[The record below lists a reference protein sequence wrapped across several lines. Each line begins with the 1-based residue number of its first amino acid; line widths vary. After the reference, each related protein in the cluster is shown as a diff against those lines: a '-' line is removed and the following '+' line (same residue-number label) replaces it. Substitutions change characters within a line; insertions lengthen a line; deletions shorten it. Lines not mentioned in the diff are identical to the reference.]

1 MKIQLYNRAQAKAY
15 TIHVGSGSTYTWK
28 KQEEEFI
35 TVNFSSDSVLALKK
49 GFYTNIESLGRFEVV
64 NLPTPT
70 KASKDIGYDY
80 ELRLDR
86 PWYKF
91 KNRIIF
97 FRRGSVNGKE
107 AKWSLT
113 DTLQAHAGILTD
125 NLANIGYTYAGKEY
139 LVYIHDDVEKRNEA
153 KLIAYDSTTL
163 LSALDKIAE
172 TFDTEWWITENT
184 IHFGRCE
191 QGEQTITLEQ
201 GKELNGLSRSE
212 DSEEH
217 GTRLYAF
224 GSSRNLNQNY
234 RRKLKNPFTI
244 DGFHTLYGTKVRFTT
259 NKPKNFFSEKKRIK
273 ITSHSKYEGQTFTFK
288 VVSGSYTNPAA
299 GQTVSWN
306 NPVFEIEVGSM
317 VDAIGFQ
324 NGTGV
329 QFIIGDETGGQTE
342 DSKTTMVKVE
352 RDSYP
357 IFSFKELQLQKKAI
371 TPSTRVTLADKTE
384 TGIEFIGITSDGT
397 SSVNDG
403 RDCYALTDKT
413 KQLAGTSQ
421 QVTLSHLA
429 MAYVSKLYTEPIDG
443 QSEVAIQGVS
453 DTILQLPIG
462 TPYIDSDKNLDP
474 DDITEIVKTYE
485 DIYPR
490 ALLTITEV
498 TEIAAKTS
506 DTDTGN
512 VTYWTAYRFKA
523 KLQDGSP
530 FVFDSIY
537 ETQED
542 NKPLSI
548 HFESGKLNGMDFEV
562 HFNPDADT
570 DDKQLFEITR
580 NDTYTLELP
589 NETMKPAVGDTLY
602 MYNMDITFIDDELVE
617 AAEMELKAEAEKD
630 MKKMKVDS
638 GTYTGT
644 KNPVLFGQKGIELT
658 YGSKVKLVAPEY
670 FDAEDHARES
680 RIIGWELDLEDMTQG
695 EYTIGESKHTSN
707 SESLADSVSQIV
719 YKNQQIQNQQE
730 LQLSKVRNLIDTIVG
745 KRFLSKLVDDTAEG
759 IITFLQGIKLG
770 KGGEYSIE
778 GNGKASLREVFTNII
793 KAAKTI
799 SVGNNFYFDA
809 DGDFK
814 FDKDG
819 NIIANSV
826 TAGKLTSKDFN
837 ENERKGFVIAAKD
850 KEKGTYK
857 LCIDEIIAWAM
868 ATVGALHV
876 KGGST
881 FDGDLFSKEFISGF
895 LGGKGW
901 GIYNKPFTNAAGMQ
915 ENKWTGEFDNL
926 IVRGSLRVYEMII
939 SQLLGENDNRIFTCM
954 MEVDHYDAETDT
966 VYLDT
971 QDGKLYNP
979 FRKDDIIMVQQYN
992 GMPDSS
998 NDYYVTK
1005 SYELVITEAGCGST
1019 ADGENRLDW
1028 VRFKNFTS
1036 SVAEATPANFI
1047 KKNDT
1052 FVRVDNLS
1060 DPDRKGIMQIITVG
1074 TAAPYLDI
1082 LYGMKTDPE
1091 NSLKGRLGNL
1101 QGIHHRTF
1109 GDLDGFGELLQ
1120 NLYATGDMILRRT
1133 GESVDTKFQM
1143 LKNQFATRFAQ
1154 TTYELTNEDNYI
1166 HNGTF
1171 LAAIGTDE
1179 DSPTIDG
1186 WSIDDTDETAIWI
1199 LNGTPVMV
1207 NGQVTT
1213 SGNRRI
1219 LIEETEGRNML
1230 RIINCGLTQANAL
1243 IRQPGTHK
1251 EYAKPTDEKTDED
1264 MGITADGFTEV
1275 QDTLYINAR
1284 VYAKTAG
1291 TLTIGFSPAT
1301 AVEGKKNELAT
1312 QSVKI
1317 AYSGVWQFVKLEGKW
1332 NGKGDFVIRYTGDM
1346 LVSFLAVTDKPI
1358 DNLSKTVSTQIIQT
1372 ASNIK
1377 LLGENIDKVN
1387 GKTTQLGIELDA
1399 EKKNIR
1405 LYVDEQDK
1413 ALQKDYTSQITITKE
1428 SILQEVIERDET
1440 LNETLSSSIKTEAGR
1455 IDLIN
1460 SWQSDTETKIS
1471 SIEMSIDD
1479 IKLEV
1484 SDVTA
1489 TANETSAA
1497 LAKLTITVDEIN
1509 TAVGK
1514 AATKEEL
1521 QSNIKTL
1528 NDTIDNLSTGEY
1540 YEQANNPWDG
1550 WKAGT
1555 EYKHNGAI
1563 WKYTGTTDG
1572 WLVNG
1577 HIYRYKCYNDTDV
1590 NSKYAWEDV
1599 TKTENTVT
1607 TVIQK
1612 QDSWTEAAGRFGSDG
1627 KLKDTSYLMTTADK
1641 NELVSTYFNDDGS
1654 IKNTAGLVTTS
1665 AYAGLFLQAMRDNG
1679 VMTSADMSL
1688 YVTKDSGGYITN
1700 AKIKADR
1707 IVLEGAT
1714 TINGSFIIDTD
1725 GYMQAIGGT
1734 IGGFE
1739 IGSNHIGTAKKT
1751 TSGSGGTDIGYG
1763 TEGLMSLYND
1773 SIIFNGKNRQA
1784 ILGQWS
1790 ALGTPIMMR
1799 ITDEVQD
1806 MTRRYGAVISVRGSI
1821 TQNSAL
1827 EIGGGHVAGFNTKTF
1842 VSAFG
1847 YVTQTTAPTRLNV
1860 NIDRTIGSAYIST
1873 QYNWRAKSTDS
1884 NGKKVEYQT
1893 KTRDVY
1899 VYLPEMNHYDDG
1911 HVIHIK
1917 RGTNSSNGVYI
1928 VPGKSKNLVYKLYAN
1943 GYEGYYTTET
1953 GNTYILYDNN
1963 SYATNSDPLKIE
1975 SEGDAM
1981 TFVYFKDLQ
1990 LSVTKNNITTTYKGC
2005 WVQWKNPRTW

>member
-1 MKIQLYNRAQAKAY
+1 MKVQLYNRAQVKAY
-15 TIHVGSGSTYTWK
+15 TIPVGSGSTYTWK
-28 KQEEEFI
+28 KQEEEYI
-35 TVNFSSDSVLALKK
+35 TVNFSSESVLALKK
-49 GFYTNIESLGRFEVV
+49 GFYTNIENLGRFEVV
-64 NLPTPT
+64 DLPTPT

-97 FRRGSVNGKE
+97 FRRGSVNGME

-172 TFDTEWWITENT
+172 AFDTEWWITENT

-306 NPVFEIEVGSM
+306 NPVFEIEVDSM

-413 KQLAGTSQ
+413 KRLAGSSQ

-474 DDITEIVKTYE
+474 DDITDIVKTYE

-498 TEIAAKTS
+498 TEIAAKTT

-537 ETQED
+537 ETQEE

-630 MKKMKVDS
+630 MKKMMVDS

-670 FDAEDHARES
+670 FNAEDHARES
-680 RIIGWELDLEDMTQG
+680 RIIGWELDLEDLTQG
-695 EYTIGESKHTSN
+695 ELTIGESKHTSN

-901 GIYNKPFTNAAGMQ
+901 GIYNKPITNTAGMQ

-939 SQLLGENDNRIFTCM
+939 SQLLGENDNRIFTGM
-954 MEVDHYDAETDT
+954 MEVDHYEQETGK
-966 VYLDT
+966 VYFDT
-971 QDGKLYNP
+971 QGGKLYNP
-979 FRKDDIIMVQQYN
+979 FRKDDCIMVQQYN

-998 NDYYVTK
+998 NDYYVIK
-1005 SYELVITEAGCGST
+1005 SYELVITEAGCGSI

-1028 VRFKNFTS
+1028 VKFDSFTS
-1036 SVAEATPANFI
+1036 SIEGATPDKLI
-1047 KKNDT
+1047 KKKDT

-1060 DPDRKGIMQIITVG
+1060 DQDRKGIMQIITVG

-1091 NSLKGRLGNL
+1091 DCLKGRLGNL
-1101 QGIHHRTF
+1101 EGIHHRTF
-1109 GDLDGFGELLQ
+1109 GDLTGFGELLQ
-1120 NLYATGDMILRRT
+1120 NLYATGDLVLRRT
-1133 GESVDTKFQM
+1133 GESIDTKFQM
-1143 LKNQFATRFAQ
+1143 LQNQFATRFAQ
-1154 TTYELTNEDNYI
+1154 TTYELTNDENYI

-1171 LAAIGTDE
+1171 LAATGA
-1179 DSPTIDG
+1179 DSGSLIIDG
-1186 WSIDDTDETAIWI
+1186 WEIDETDESAIWI
-1199 LNGTPVMV
+1199 CGGMPVMV

-1213 SGNRRI
+1213 SGNRRV
-1219 LIEETEGRNML
+1219 LIEATEGRNMM
-1230 RIINCGLTQANAL
+1230 RIINCGLKQANAL

-1251 EYAKPTDEKTDED
+1251 EYTKPSDTKNK
-1264 MGITADGFTEV
+1264 DGLGTTGDGYTEV
-1275 QDTLYINAR
+1275 QDTIYISAR

-1291 TLTIGFSPAT
+1291 TMTIGFSPST
-1301 AVEGKKNELAT
+1301 AVEGKKNELAA
-1312 QSVKI
+1312 QSVNI
-1317 AYSGVWQFVKLEGKW
+1317 AYSGEWQFIKMEGKW
-1332 NGKGDFVIRYTGDM
+1332 NGKGDFVIRYTGDI
-1346 LVSFLAVTDKPI
+1346 LVSFLYVTNKPL
-1358 DNLSKTVSTQIIQT
+1358 DNLQKTVSTQILQT

-1387 GKTTQLGIELDA
+1387 GRTTQLGIELDA
-1399 EKKNIR
+1399 EKKRIR
-1405 LYVDEQDK
+1405 AYVDEQDK
-1413 ALQKDYTSQITITKE
+1413 ALDKSFRSEIEMTKDKIMASVTEKDKALETDYTSQIRMTKDA
-1428 SILQEVIERDET
+1428 ILQEVT
-1440 LNETLSSSIKTEAGR
+1440 KKNNALNETLSSKIEHEAGR
-1455 IDLIN
+1455 INIIN
-1460 SWQSDTETKIS
+1460 KWQTDTGSMIS
-1471 SIEMSIDD
+1471 SIETSIDS
-1479 IKLEV
+1479 IKLDV
-1484 SDVTA
+1484 SSVKNTA
-1489 TANETSAA
+1489 DKTSAA
-1497 LAKLTITVDEIN
+1497 LAKLTITVDGIS

-1514 AATKEEL
+1514 AATKDEL
-1521 QSNIKTL
+1521 EANVKTL
-1528 NDTIDNLSTGEY
+1528 NDTMSNLRTGEY
-1540 YEQANNPWDG
+1540 YEQEANPWNKWTG
-1550 WKAGT
+1550 GS

-1563 WKYTGTTDG
+1563 WKYTGENNG
-1572 WLVNG
+1572 WLIKG
-1577 HIYRYKCYNDTDV
+1577 HIYRYKCYSDGSK
-1590 NSKYAWEDV
+1590 NSKDAWEDV
-1599 TKTENTVT
+1599 TKIENATT

-1612 QDSWTEAAGRFGSDG
+1612 ADSWTETAGRFNASGQ
-1627 KLKDTSYLMTTADK
+1627 LVNTSYLMTTADK
-1641 NELVSTYFNDDGS
+1641 NQLVSTYFNNDGS
-1654 IKNTAGLVTTS
+1654 LKNTAGLVTTS
-1665 AYAGLFLQAMRDNG
+1665 AYAGLFLDAMQDNG

-1688 YVTKDSGGYITN
+1688 YVTKDDGGYITN

-1707 IVLEGAT
+1707 IILEGAIT
-1714 TINGSFIIDTD
+1714 ANGTFRID
-1725 GYMQAIGGT
+1725 
-1734 IGGFE
+1734 
-1739 IGSNHIGTAKKT
+1739 
-1751 TSGSGGTDIGYG
+1751 TSGSMQASAGQIAGMKIEG
-1763 TEGLMSLYND
+1763 EGLTNEGFNNDAYIVLRND
-1773 SIIFNGKNRQA
+1773 SHKVFAGIGGNVLPASTGTRAVARFTNEESSKYFGDVNYSIVCGAKGAVTNV
-1784 ILGQWS
+1784 
-1790 ALGTPIMMR
+1790 AL
-1799 ITDEVQD
+1799 D
-1806 MTRRYGAVISVRGSI
+1806 MTLGGYITGLRIKNARLSSGGS
-1821 TQNSAL
+1821 SYRSP
-1827 EIGGGHVAGFNTKTF
+1827 VAIPK
-1842 VSAFG
+1842 
-1847 YVTQTTAPTRLNV
+1847 
-1860 NIDRTIGSAYIST
+1860 
-1873 QYNWRAKSTDS
+1873 
-1884 NGKKVEYQT
+1884 
-1893 KTRDVY
+1893 
-1899 VYLPEMNHYDDG
+1899 
-1911 HVIHIK
+1911 
-1917 RGTNSSNGVYI
+1917 GTNSVILGGS
-1928 VPGKSKNLVYKLYAN
+1928 
-1943 GYEGYYTTET
+1943 GYYQLPQMSKEDD
-1953 GNTYILYDNN
+1953 GYVVFIRNDYDGAVHLRSNTSITSKGQTRTSFILYDRGSN
-1963 SYATNSDPLKIE
+1963 TTDLTIE
-1975 SEGDAM
+1975 SRGDSM
-1981 TFVYFKDLQ
+1981 ILVYHRDINIAGEEN
-1990 LSVTKNNITTTYKGC
+1990 TKVGC
-2005 WVQWKNPRTW
+2005 WTQYKCPRDW

>member
-172 TFDTEWWITENT
+172 AFDTEWWITENT

-244 DGFHTLYGTKVRFTT
+244 DGFHTIYGTKVRFTT

-273 ITSHSKYEGQTFTFK
+273 ITSYSKYEGQTFTFK

-317 VDAIGFQ
+317 IDAIGFQ

-329 QFIIGDETGGQTE
+329 QFIIGDETSGQTE
-342 DSKTTMVKVE
+342 DSKTTMMKVE

-357 IFSFKELQLQKKAI
+357 IFSFKNLQLQKKAI
-371 TPSTRVTLADKTE
+371 TPNTRLTLADKME
-384 TGIEFIGITSDGT
+384 TGIEFIGITSDGM

-589 NETMKPAVGDTLY
+589 NETMKPAIGDTLY

-670 FDAEDHARES
+670 FDKEDHARES
-680 RIIGWELDLEDMTQG
+680 RIIGWELDLEDLTQG
-695 EYTIGESKHTSN
+695 ELTIGESKTGSR
-707 SESLADSVSQIV
+707 SDTLAETVSQIV
-719 YKNQQIQNQQE
+719 YKNEQIQNQQE
-730 LQLSKVRNLIDTIVG
+730 LQLSKIRNLIDTIVG

-778 GNGKASLREVFTNII
+778 GNGKASLREVFANAI

-809 DGDFK
+809 DGEFK

-826 TAGKLTSKDFN
+826 TAGKLASKDFN

-876 KGGST
+876 KGAST

-901 GIYNKPFTNAAGMQ
+901 GIYNKPITNAAGMQ

-939 SQLLGENDNRIFTCM
+939 SQLLGENDNRIFTGM
-954 MEVDHYDAETDT
+954 MEVDHYDAETGI

-979 FRKDDIIMVQQYN
+979 FRKDDCIMVQQYN
-992 GMPDSS
+992 GMPNSS

-1005 SYELVITEAGCGST
+1005 SYELIITEAGCGST

-1028 VRFKNFTS
+1028 VKFKNFTS

-1060 DPDRKGIMQIITVG
+1060 DPVRKGIMQIITVG

-1082 LYGMKTDPE
+1082 LYGLKTDPD

-1171 LAAIGTDE
+1171 LAAIGATE
-1179 DSPTIDG
+1179 DSLTIDG
-1186 WSIDDTDETAIWI
+1186 WSIDDSDETAIWI
-1199 LNGTPVMV
+1199 LNGAPVMV
-1207 NGQVTT
+1207 NGQITT

-1251 EYAKPTDEKTDED
+1251 EYTKPSETKNEDE
-1264 MGITADGFTEV
+1264 MGTTGDGFTEV

-1291 TLTIGFSPAT
+1291 TMTIGFSPAT
-1301 AVEGKKNELAT
+1301 EVGGKKNELAA
-1312 QSVKI
+1312 QSIKI
-1317 AYSGVWQFVKLEGKW
+1317 AYSGEWQFVKLEGKW
-1332 NGKGDFVIRYTGDM
+1332 NGKGNFVLRYTGDM

-1358 DNLSKTVSTQIIQT
+1358 DNLQKTVSTQIIQT
-1372 ASNIK
+1372 ATNIK

-1399 EKKNIR
+1399 EKEAIR
-1405 LYVDEQDK
+1405 LYVDTKDE
-1413 ALQKDYTSQITITKE
+1413 ALKTDYTSQISITKE
-1428 SILQEVIERDET
+1428 NILLEVTEKNNA
-1440 LNETLSSSIKTEAGR
+1440 LNEELSSKINTEAGR

-1460 SWQSDTETKIS
+1460 SRQTDTESMIS
-1471 SIEMSIDD
+1471 SIETSIKS

-1484 SDVTA
+1484 SDVKDTA
-1489 TANETSAA
+1489 DKTSAA
-1497 LAKLTITVDEIN
+1497 LARLTITVDGIS

-1514 AATKEEL
+1514 AATKDEL
-1521 QSNIKTL
+1521 EANVKTL
-1528 NDTIDNLSTGEY
+1528 NDTMSNLRTGEY
-1540 YEQANNPWDG
+1540 YEQEANPWNKWTG
-1550 WKAGT
+1550 GS

-1563 WKYTGTTDG
+1563 WKYTGENNG
-1572 WLVNG
+1572 WLIKG
-1577 HIYRYKCYNDTDV
+1577 HIYRYKCYSDGSK
-1590 NSKYAWEDV
+1590 NSKDAWEDV
-1599 TKTENTVT
+1599 TKIENATT

-1612 QDSWTEAAGRFGSDG
+1612 ADSWTETAGRFNASGQ
-1627 KLKDTSYLMTTADK
+1627 LVNTSYLMTTADK
-1641 NELVSTYFNDDGS
+1641 NQLVSTYFNNDGS
-1654 IKNTAGLVTTS
+1654 LKNTAGLVTTS
-1665 AYAGLFLQAMRDNG
+1665 AYAGLFLDAIQDNG

-1700 AKIKADR
+1700 AKIKADQ
-1707 IVLEGAT
+1707 IILEGAIT
-1714 TINGSFIIDTD
+1714 ANGTFRID
-1725 GYMQAIGGT
+1725 
-1734 IGGFE
+1734 
-1739 IGSNHIGTAKKT
+1739 
-1751 TSGSGGTDIGYG
+1751 TSGSMQASAGQIAGMKIEG
-1763 TEGLMSLYND
+1763 EGLTNEGFDND
-1773 SIIFNGKNRQA
+1773 AYIFLRNDTHKVFAGIGCNVLPASKGTRAVARFTNEESSKFFGDVNYSIVCGAKGAVTNVALDMMLGGYITGLRIKNARLSSGGSSNRSPVA
-1784 ILGQWS
+1784 IPKGTTSVILGGSGYYQ
-1790 ALGTPIMMR
+1790 LPQMNKEDDGYVVFIR
-1799 ITDEVQD
+1799 NDYD
-1806 MTRRYGAVISVRGSI
+1806 GAVHLRSNTSITSKGQTRTSFILYDRGS
-1821 TQNSAL
+1821 
-1827 EIGGGHVAGFNTKTF
+1827 NTTD
-1842 VSAFG
+1842 
-1847 YVTQTTAPTRLNV
+1847 L
-1860 NIDRTIGSAYIST
+1860 TIGSRGDSMILVYHRDVNIAGEENTKVGCWT
-1873 QYNWRAKSTDS
+1873 QYKCP
-1884 NGKKVEYQT
+1884 
-1893 KTRDVY
+1893 RD
-1899 VYLPEMNHYDDG
+1899 
-1911 HVIHIK
+1911 
-1917 RGTNSSNGVYI
+1917 
-1928 VPGKSKNLVYKLYAN
+1928 
-1943 GYEGYYTTET
+1943 
-1953 GNTYILYDNN
+1953 
-1963 SYATNSDPLKIE
+1963 
-1975 SEGDAM
+1975 
-1981 TFVYFKDLQ
+1981 
-1990 LSVTKNNITTTYKGC
+1990 
-2005 WVQWKNPRTW
+2005 W